1 MSLKNLNAIKI
12 PKNLRLRLSNKKI
25 QRLFKIFEK
34 NFNLRQNFI
43 VAVSGG
49 PDSLALAFL
58 TKLYSIKYSL
68 NCRYFIVD
76 HKLRKESTQEAKKVK
91 KILSNY
97 KIHSEIITWNGKKPL
112 NNIQSLARQKRYE
125 LLFSKCKK
133 LKINNLIVGH
143 HLDDLYENFF
153 IRMIR
158 GSGLKGLIS
167 LEEKTSF
174 SSINLLRPLLN
185 FKKKDLEFISK
196 HIFNFYVKD
205 PSNQNIIFK
214 RIKIRNIINEF
225 EKNGLDKDKLFL
237 TIKNLKKSDQA
248 IKYYVERN
256 KTFNSFLDKK
266 NKELVLNENFFG
278 QPYEVVFRSLSD
290 SLRIIGGK
298 YYSPRGKK
306 IDLILEKINKN
317 RFKKETLAG
326 CVVKKVNQTVI
337 ISKEY

>member
-1 MSLKNLNAIKI
+1 M
-12 PKNLRLRLSNKKI
+12 
-25 QRLFKIFEK
+25 
-34 NFNLRQNFI
+34 
-43 VAVSGG
+43 
-49 PDSLALAFL
+49 
-58 TKLYSIKYSL
+58 
-68 NCRYFIVD
+68 
-76 HKLRKESTQEAKKVK
+76 
-91 KILSNY
+91 
-97 KIHSEIITWNGKKPL
+97 
-112 NNIQSLARQKRYE
+112 
-125 LLFSKCKK
+125 
-133 LKINNLIVGH
+133 
-143 HLDDLYENFF
+143 
-153 IRMIR
+153 
-158 GSGLKGLIS
+158 
-167 LEEKTSF
+167 
-174 SSINLLRPLLN
+174 LN